1 MPTRTISLILACL
14 ALLLSACGKRE
25 TPVERANREQILLRA
40 NGTEPAALDPH
51 LVTGVSE
58 HNILSAL
65 LEGLVRDDPKTLEAL
80 PGVAESWE
88 LSEDGRT
95 YTFHLRE
102 DAKWSNGDPVT
113 ADDFVFSYRRIL
125 SPKLGA
131 EYASMLYPM
140 VGAKAY
146 NTGDITDFSQV
157 GVKALDERTL
167 EITLVEP
174 TPYFLSLLTHYTW
187 FPVHPPTVLKFGE
200 IDQRDTK
207 WTRPGNFVGNG
218 PFNLKDWRVHEYID
232 VAKSPTYWDREQIFL
247 NGVRFLPITNLNV
260 EERAFRSGQIH
271 VTYAM
276 PLHKIEPYLESGSPD
291 LRISPYLGTYYYA
304 INTTREPWSNPKI
317 RKALALAIERE
328 SIVKNIT
335 KAGQI
340 PAGYFTPPDTAGY
353 TSRASLPIGD
363 YESNLA
369 EAQRLLAEAGY
380 PNGQGL
386 PKLELLYNTSENH
399 KVIAQ
404 AIQQMWKN
412 GLGVEAELINKEW
425 KVYLNSRREGDF
437 DVVRAGWI
445 GDYNDPNTFL
455 DLMTSWNEN
464 NASKWKNDVF
474 DDLIRQA
481 AKTSDA
487 QARRELFQQAEAIL
501 VEEMPV
507 IPIYFY
513 VSAYL
518 VDPAVKGWHPN
529 ILDRHPYQGMR
540 LEPAESPNL

>member
-1 MPTRTISLILACL
+1 MMFRFLAIFL
-14 ALLLSACGKRE
+14 AFVALLLSACGSRE
-25 TPVERANREQILLRA
+25 TPVERANRENILLRA

-65 LEGLVRDDPKTLEAL
+65 LEGLVRPDAKTLEPL
-80 PGVAESWE
+80 PGVAESWDI
-88 LSEDGRT
+88 SEDGRI
-95 YTFHLRE
+95 YTFRLRE

-125 SPKLGA
+125 APRLGA

-140 VGAKAY
+140 AGAKAY
-146 NTGDITDFSQV
+146 NTGELTDFSEV
-157 GVKALDERTL
+157 GVQALDERTL
-167 EITLVEP
+167 EITLREP

-187 FPVHPPTVLKFGE
+187 FPVHPPTVLNFGG

-218 PFNLKDWRVHEYID
+218 PFTLEDWRIHEHID
-232 VAKSPTYWDREQIFL
+232 VAKSATYWDRENIHL

-271 VTYAM
+271 VSYAM
-276 PLHKIEPYLESGSPD
+276 PLHKIEPYLEADSAA

-304 INTTREPWSNPKI
+304 VNTTKQPWSDA
-317 RKALALAIERE
+317 RVRQALALAINRE

-335 KAGQI
+335 KAGQV
-340 PAGYFTPPDTAGY
+340 PAGHFTPPDTAGY
-353 TSRASLPIGD
+353 TARASLPIGD
-363 YESNLA
+363 YEANLA
-369 EAQRLLAEAGY
+369 EARRLLAEAGY
-380 PNGQGL
+380 PHGEGL
-386 PKLELLYNTSENH
+386 PKLELLYNTSDNH

-404 AIQQMWKN
+404 AIQQMWKQ
-412 GLGVEAELINKEW
+412 GLGVDAELVNKEW
-425 KVYLNSRREGDF
+425 KVYLVSRSNGDF

-455 DLMTSWNEN
+455 DLLTSWNEN
-464 NASKWKNDVF
+464 NSAKWKNEEYDA
-474 DDLIRQA
+474 LIKQA
-481 AKTSDA
+481 AQTTDP
-487 QARRELFQQAEAIL
+487 QERHELFQQAEAIL

-518 VDPAVKGWHPN
+518 VDPAVQGWHPN
-529 ILDRHPYQGMR
+529 ILDQHPYQGLR
-540 LEPAESPNL
+540 LEPGI